1 LLYQAKKGPS
11 GIDALVISCALTWFI
26 IVLQIDI
33 LQEENEALLDKVCAC
48 QDSVEKL
55 VHKLSSLEYD
65 FSFNVSRGCTHLLH
79 IKVECGCTQLSY
91 TC

>member
-1 LLYQAKKGPS
+1 M
-11 GIDALVISCALTWFI
+11 
-26 IVLQIDI
+26 
-33 LQEENEALLDKVCAC
+33 
-48 QDSVEKL
+48 EKL